1 MAISKRIF
9 SEIRIDLL
17 FIVSI
22 LIIIICI
29 PFKYY
34 KHNISIWWLK
44 IIDLA
49 CKSAIHCYGK

>member
-34 KHNISIWWLK
+34 KYNISIRWLK